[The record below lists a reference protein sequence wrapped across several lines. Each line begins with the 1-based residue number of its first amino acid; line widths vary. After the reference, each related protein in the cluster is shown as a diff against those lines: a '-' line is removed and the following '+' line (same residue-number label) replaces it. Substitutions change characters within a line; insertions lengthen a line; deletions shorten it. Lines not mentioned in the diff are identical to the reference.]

1 MRSCPT
7 RQFRWA
13 IVSGLCISGLLFWA
27 SFTHWRIVEG
37 IVAGATITLLYW
49 FRFASPKEQRLLRGK
64 GSRRE
69 VMHFR
74 VTVAVLAA
82 FVVLLAV
89 ILVAKS

>member
-1 MRSCPT
+1 VEDQAR
-7 RQFRWA
+7 FRWA

-37 IVAGATITLLYW
+37 IVAGAAITLLYW
-49 FRFASPKEQRLLRGK
+49 FRFASPKEQRLLRGN

-74 VTVAVLAA
+74 MTMAALVT

-89 ILVAKS
+89 IIVVKS